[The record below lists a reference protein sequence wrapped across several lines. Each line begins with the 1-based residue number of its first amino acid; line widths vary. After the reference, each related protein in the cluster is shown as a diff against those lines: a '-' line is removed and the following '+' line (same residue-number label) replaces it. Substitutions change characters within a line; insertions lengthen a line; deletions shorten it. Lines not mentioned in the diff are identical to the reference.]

1 MKNKVFVYL
10 LIMLLLGSCNSII
23 PENKLDFDIT
33 DRLASQS
40 YSQLLSQGQAIY
52 NYIPAG
58 YNRIDGAMLAA
69 ASDEA
74 DHAIVGSDIEKF
86 QNGSW
91 NAISNPDNIWGDSY
105 RGIRTANQFLRN
117 SQGYET
123 IILRDTMTQ
132 AKLDEYRMQCAN
144 LEWLRNEAN
153 VMIAY
158 NYFELIKRY
167 GGVPLVTQIYGLND
181 EVNLKRSSYDEIVHY
196 IIAKIDTALPN
207 LQEDWAIY
215 NSASFGR
222 ITKGMA
228 MALKSR
234 VLLYWASPQNNT
246 SNDLTRWQK
255 AASAAKEVIDFGKYS
270 LADYST
276 KFSGLSGHQ
285 NSEIIFCYMT
295 GDNNIP
301 ETFNY
306 PITTPGGRTGT
317 CPSGNLVDAY
327 ENSDGT
333 PFSWSSLAVG
343 EDPYANRDPR
353 LKYSIITN
361 NSVWNGRV
369 IECFDGGADASGTQV
384 TTTGYYLK
392 KFLTDKLNLE
402 LGQTAIHS
410 WPLFRF
416 AEVLCNYAEAMNEAY
431 GPDADVFGDGKTARW
446 AVNEIRS
453 KVKMPPVVATT
464 QSAMRERIKHER
476 RIELAFEDHRF
487 WDVRRWGE
495 QDATAALG
503 GQLKG
508 VHITK
513 QSDGGFT
520 YEPRMVENRVFL
532 NKMMQYP
539 IPQSEILKSDFIIQ
553 NTGW

>member
-10 LIMLLLGSCNSII
+10 LIILLLESCNSII

-40 YSQLLSQGQAIY
+40 YSQLLNQGQAIY

-91 NAISNPDNIWGDSY
+91 NAISNPDNIWDSSF

-117 SQGYET
+117 SLGYES

-153 VMIAY
+153 VIIAY
-158 NYFELIKRY
+158 NYFELIKRF

-181 EVNLKRSSYDEIVHY
+181 EVNLKKSSYDEIVHF
-196 IIAKIDTALPN
+196 IVAKIDTALPN

-222 ITKGMA
+222 INKGMA

-246 SNDLTRWQK
+246 SNDLALWQK
-255 AASAAKEVIDFGKYS
+255 AAIAAKEVIDYGKYS

-285 NSEIIFCYMT
+285 NSEIIFSYMS

-301 ETFNY
+301 ETINY
-306 PITTPGGRTGT
+306 PVTTPGGRTGT

-327 ENSDGT
+327 ENDDGT
-333 PFSWSSLAVG
+333 PFNWSSLAVG

-369 IECFDGGADASGTQV
+369 IECYDGGSDASGAQV

-392 KFLTDKLNLE
+392 KFLTDNLNLE

-416 AEVLCNYAEAMNEAY
+416 AEVLLNYAEAMNEAY

-495 QDATAALG
+495 QEAIAALG
-503 GQLKG
+503 AQIKG
-508 VHITK
+508 VSITK
-513 QSDGGFT
+513 QSDGIFT
-520 YEPRMVENRVFL
+520 YEPKMVENRIFL
-532 NKMMQYP
+532 NKMMLYP
-539 IPQSEILKSDFIIQ
+539 IPQSEILKSEIIVQ